1 MDTLAHISAS
11 VKSVENIPEYRGLSR
26 VRFEGDVSGYF
37 ELPLERLG
45 VKIPLGSKL
54 EIVISS
60 AKDPEYRQRYSVYV
74 WGVAYHVSEKVTRIS
89 VGGLI
94 FHFDSRLPVNVGDKV
109 YIGII
114 IK

>member
-1 MDTLAHISAS
+1 M
-11 VKSVENIPEYRGLSR
+11 
-26 VRFEGDVSGYF
+26 RFEGDVSGYF

-45 VKIPLGSKL
+45 VKVSPESKL

-60 AKDPEYRQRYSVYV
+60 AKDPEYKQKYSVYV
-74 WGVAYHVSEKVTRIS
+74 WGVAYHITDKVTRIS